1 MRYIE
6 HPRPSLADRSYINM
20 TPTNNPGINDLMPNN
35 MGLSAVGQ
43 IQTNAINPITN
54 ANDIPQPDN
63 NQTASQPPSRTNS
76 NTMSYQNQFVNPMES
91 PLSSPPPIIGNQAP
105 QTPTDN
111 SPHPLSVGTDSVNN
125 NIPIG
130 FSPTMVASGI
140 DSGVNEKPKS
150 NSDFQANK
158 PSALDLS
165 FIHHISLR

>member
-1 MRYIE
+1 MGDIE
-6 HPRPSLADRSYINM
+6 HTRPSLADGSYINM

-140 DSGVNEKPKS
+140 DGVNEKPKS